1 MKNVIFLGIIG
12 TLFLTGCTIKTT
24 PVQNKIDG
32 TKVEFQKLSE
42 YKSGTSCIVQG
53 FFGTSGSDAISDAAK
68 AGNIQTVMYVEQT
81 NSKALFG
88 DAKSCT
94 TVYGK

>member
-32 TKVEFQKLSE
+32 TKVEFQKLSQ
-42 YKSGTSCIVQG
+42 YKTGTSCIKHEFV
-53 FFGTSGSDAISDAAK
+53 TSGSDAISDAAK
-68 AGNIQTVMYVEQT
+68 AGNIKTVLYVEQEIRQT
-81 NSKALFG
+81 FG
-88 DAKSCT
+88 SASNCT
-94 TVYGK
+94 IVYGK